1 MENSAGG
8 RGLCP
13 DDVIVPHPVCAA
25 PYHCVKYV
33 SLCCLPLQSR
43 RLAQT
48 YRECKTVCQPS
59 RRLQAIWLCLF
70 AVSFP
75 FAENIFLFDFLFA
88 PLLFC
93 VPPAWLLGI
102 HPSFPSL
109 AVLQCVCNTFSGLF
123 GTGPIFPPLI
133 SSRLVFKVRDWSR
146 TWHLPSG
153 ELNICIAVLTGN
165 FRRFVGFHY
174 CFTPPG
180 SGMTCVAKKMYF
192 QKSPSFA
199 LCPSRV
205 HKVGQFGPLR

>member
-1 MENSAGG
+1 MTSSSSISLIQYAGLCPDPPLADCLPCLPTELMVRHVPYNGGTYGHPHKVENSAGG

-33 SLCCLPLQSR
+33 ALCCLPLQSR

-48 YRECKTVCQPS
+48 YRECMTVCQPS
-59 RRLQAIWLCLF
+59 GCLQAIWLCLF

-102 HPSFPSL
+102 HPSFSGV

-123 GTGPIFPPLI
+123 
-133 SSRLVFKVRDWSR
+133 
-146 TWHLPSG
+146 
-153 ELNICIAVLTGN
+153 
-165 FRRFVGFHY
+165 
-174 CFTPPG
+174 
-180 SGMTCVAKKMYF
+180 
-192 QKSPSFA
+192 
-199 LCPSRV
+199 
-205 HKVGQFGPLR
+205 